1 MNYIT
6 YFISQF
12 MFISTLIAVSYFGGP
27 YLRGPFTN
35 VQIKAIILAAFIMVL
50 MFSLMNRLNKRCRPI
65 RFVNKIFYYVSG
77 HYGGFPFDRIINKK
91 GHFLIIKK
99 TPDTN
104 VRRLLLYLF
113 FLLEFLRNKRI
124 NHETDKE

>member
-6 YFISQF
+6 SFISQF
-12 MFISTLIAVSYFGGP
+12 MFISTLIAVSYFGDP

-65 RFVNKIFYYVSG
+65 RFVNKIFITLAAIMAASL
-77 HYGGFPFDRIINKK
+77 
-91 GHFLIIKK
+91 LIG
-99 TPDTN
+99 
-104 VRRLLLYLF
+104 LLTREVIF
-113 FLLEFLRNKRI
+113 
-124 NHETDKE
+124 

>member
-12 MFISTLIAVSYFGGP
+12 TFISTLIAVSYFGGP

-50 MFSLMNRLNKRCRPI
+50 MFSLMNRLNKRCTPI
-65 RFVNKIFYYVSG
+65 RFVNKIFITLAAIVAASLLIG
-77 HYGGFPFDRIINKK
+77 LLTREII
-91 GHFLIIKK
+91 F
-99 TPDTN
+99 
-104 VRRLLLYLF
+104 
-113 FLLEFLRNKRI
+113 
-124 NHETDKE
+124 

>member
-35 VQIKAIILAAFIMVL
+35 VQIKAIILG
-50 MFSLMNRLNKRCRPI
+50 C
-65 RFVNKIFYYVSG
+65 FYHRAYVQ
-77 HYGGFPFDRIINKK
+77 
-91 GHFLIIKK
+91 
-99 TPDTN
+99 PDES
-104 VRRLLLYLF
+104 V
-113 FLLEFLRNKRI
+113 K
-124 NHETDKE
+124 